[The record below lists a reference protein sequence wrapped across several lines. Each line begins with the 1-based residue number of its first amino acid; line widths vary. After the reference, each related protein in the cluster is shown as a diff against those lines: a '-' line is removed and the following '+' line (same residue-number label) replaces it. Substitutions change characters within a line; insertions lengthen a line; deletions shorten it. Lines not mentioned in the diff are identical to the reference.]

1 MQTSQTERGLLL
13 IGATLYKRQKW
24 YPTGLIT
31 FRDKKVILKKAYTQF
46 NDSIIYIDFQTKKIF
61 VDGRQ
66 QKMRKETALDL
77 MNLVRLK
84 LTKKLK
90 SKKNVQ

>member
-31 FRDKKVILKKAYTQF
+31 FRDKKVILKRAYTQF
-46 NDSIIYIDFQTKKIF
+46 NDSIISINFQENTIS
-61 VDGRQ
+61 VDGQRQ
-66 QKMRKETALDL
+66 RMRKETAVDL

-90 SKKNVQ
+90 PKKHA